1 MINQNDMLKM
11 LMENDKR
18 LSQTE
23 VKEVPPLYLPWAQR
37 VLNPFPLASS
47 GQSWGDM
54 GQPWAVNVLAF
65 YVTVFV
71 ATTNNGTNFWTL
83 NVVANP
89 SATTIASVST
99 SAIAANTGV
108 RLSDTTITQ
117 PAASDT
123 WIELQ
128 ATATLAPG
136 AIYIF
141 PALAL
146 LRTGN

>member
-23 VKEVPPLYLPWAQR
+23 VKEVPPLYLPWSQR

-47 GQSWGDM
+47 GQSWGDL